1 MNVSFSP
8 NNGLVNSV
16 PDVTLCSKLSILVQV
31 TVVPVDIVNDSS
43 GAYSSETFLT
53 PGVGVGVVL
62 GAGTGVGVAAGTGI
76 SVGEGAGVGVTDGVT
91 FVVDPCSVRLSIA
104 KNSLLVSLSK
114 ARFLETQ
121 RIL

>member
-8 NNGLVNSV
+8 NSWLVNSV
-16 PDVTLCSKLSILVQV
+16 PDDTLCSKLSILVQI

-53 PGVGVGVVL
+53 IGAGVGVCT
-62 GAGTGVGVAAGTGI
+62 GAGI
-76 SVGEGAGVGVTDGVT
+76 SVGAGAGVGVTL
-91 FVVDPCSVRLSIA
+91 VVDPCRVRLSIA
-104 KNSLLVSLSK
+104 KNSPLVSLSN
-114 ARFLETQ
+114 ARFLETH

>member
-31 TVVPVDIVNDSS
+31 TVVPADIVNDSS

-53 PGVGVGVVL
+53 PGVEVGRM
-62 GAGTGVGVAAGTGI
+62 
-76 SVGEGAGVGVTDGVT
+76 SN
-91 FVVDPCSVRLSIA
+91 CSAIGKFKNCLNSDMNLSEDIPYTLE
-104 KNSLLVSLSK
+104 KNSS
-114 ARFLETQ
+114 
-121 RIL
+121 